1 MNPCV
6 FVAKYFLNKMHKA
19 GFVNIIGNPNVGK
32 STLMNCFLGE
42 KLSIV
47 TPKAQTTRHRIM
59 GILNDE
65 NYQVVFSDT
74 PGIINPKYK
83 LQEQMMHFIE
93 LALEDADIFILISE
107 IHETF
112 EHNKILE
119 TLEKSGLPV
128 IVLLNKIDLSKQD
141 EVIAKSEAWKK
152 QFPNW
157 YVLPLSA
164 LQGYNISMVLDKI
177 IELLPEH
184 PPYFP
189 KDQVSDKPVRFFIS
203 ETIREKILFNYKKEV
218 PYSVEVTV
226 ESYKETEELI
236 SIRSIIYVARDS
248 QKAILIGHQGK
259 ALKNIGTQARQ
270 ELENFLE
277 KQVFLELH
285 VKVSKNWR
293 ENESKLRNFG
303 YIQK

>member
-1 MNPCV
+1 
-6 FVAKYFLNKMHKA
+6 MHKS

-47 TPKAQTTRHRIM
+47 TPKAQTTRHRII

-74 PGIINPKYK
+74 PGIINPKYR
-83 LQEQMMHFIE
+83 LQEQMIQFIKT
-93 LALEDADIFILISE
+93 ALEDADIFILITE

-112 EHNKILE
+112 EHKKILE
-119 TLEKSGLPV
+119 KLKKPELPV
-128 IVLLNKIDLSKQD
+128 IVLINKIDLAKQD
-141 EVIAKSEAWKK
+141 KVIKKSEEWKK
-152 QFPNW
+152 QFPDW
-157 YVLPLSA
+157 YVLPVSA
-164 LQGYNISMVLDKI
+164 LQGYNIMPVLDKI
-177 IELLPEH
+177 IELLPES
-184 PPYFP
+184 PPYYP

-203 ETIREKILFNYKKEV
+203 ETVREKILFNYNKEV
-218 PYSVEVTV
+218 PYSVEVAV
-226 ESYKETEELI
+226 ESYKETDDI
-236 SIRSIIYVARDS
+236 IRIRCIIYVARES

-259 ALKNIGTQARQ
+259 ALKIVGTQARK
-270 ELENFLE
+270 EIEHFLG

-293 ENESKLRNFG
+293 EDDIKLRNFG